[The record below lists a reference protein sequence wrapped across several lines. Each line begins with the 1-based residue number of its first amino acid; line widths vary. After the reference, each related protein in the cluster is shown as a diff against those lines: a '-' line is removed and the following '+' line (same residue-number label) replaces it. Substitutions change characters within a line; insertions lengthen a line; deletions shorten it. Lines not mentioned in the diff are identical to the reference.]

1 MRDDEQV
8 LSRTTPYRF
17 SARTRLACSYALMVV
32 GCGAILLTVLVLY
45 LGYGPEYA
53 FGPAAGNNGSD
64 SLVIVPADGGAEGA
78 VLSVEVQ
85 SRDDLIRLL
94 VGVSAVVLVVLA
106 GASSLLAWWVAGRML
121 RPLSEINRAA
131 RLAAD
136 GRLDHRIGLS
146 GPRDEIVELAQT
158 FDMMLASMERF
169 TNAQRR
175 FAANAS
181 HELRTPLAA
190 NKTMLEVALA
200 RGESEH
206 REMFKRLAALNER
219 SIQTVE
225 ALLDLADA
233 ESGHRQRA
241 DVDLAELF
249 EDALALHEHEA
260 AARTLTMTSKLEPSS
275 TVGDERLF
283 SQLAGNLV
291 QNAIRHNREGGSVEV
306 RTESIV
312 STDGVLFARAVV
324 ENSGQVIDPADVG
337 SLIEPFATGS
347 ERTRGDSRGLGL
359 AIVSAI
365 VNRAEGTLE
374 LTARPEGGLRVV
386 VTLPA
391 GAST

>member
-1 MRDDEQV
+1 MHDDEQV
-8 LSRTTPYRF
+8 PSPTTTYRF

-53 FGPAAGNNGSD
+53 FGPVAGHNGSD
-64 SLVIVPADGGAEGA
+64 SLVIVPDDGGSDDA

-190 NKTMLEVALA
+190 NKTILEVALA

-206 REMFKRLAALNER
+206 REMFKRLAKLNER

-225 ALLDLADA
+225 ALLNLADA
-233 ESGHRQRA
+233 ESGHHQLA
-241 DVDLAELF
+241 EVDLAEVF
-249 EDALALHEHEA
+249 EETLALHEHEA
-260 AARTLTMTSKLEPSS
+260 AARSLTITSKLEPSL
-275 TVGDERLF
+275 TMGDERLLA
-283 SQLAGNLV
+283 QLAANLV
-291 QNAIRHNREGGSVEV
+291 QNAMRHNCEGGSLDVC
-306 RTESIV
+306 TGSIA
-312 STDGVLFARAVV
+312 SSDGSSFARIVV
-324 ENSGQVIDPADVG
+324 ENSGQVIDPVG
-337 SLIEPFATGS
+337 VGNLIEPFATGS

-391 GAST
+391 GASK